1 MKETKKVK
9 VMGPLEGIVLLCLAK
24 KHGIPFKPIT
34 EDSLTEL
41 MNCIMDTLDH
51 IGTQEMMDASLVP
64 ILELGMD
71 ESSIRWVID
80 ELSDKGMLD
89 TRHDLQ
95 GREESRI
102 SMEGWNDLLYM
113 YDDDDF
119 HQVFLEKFRE
129 TYLLAKDV
137 IAGVIP
143 RDGDAGLNKGNAR
156 DAGAGIA
163 VTSTRDESQEK
174 DDLPEEE

>member
-1 MKETKKVK
+1 
-9 VMGPLEGIVLLCLAK
+9 MGPLEGIVLLCIAK

-34 EDSLTEL
+34 EDTLTEL
-41 MNCIMDTLDH
+41 MNCIMDTLDY
-51 IGTQEMMDASLVP
+51 IGTQEMMDASLIP

-80 ELSDKGMLD
+80 QLSDEGMLD
-89 TRHDLQ
+89 TRYDLQ
-95 GREESRI
+95 GREETRI

-119 HQVFLEKFRE
+119 HQFFLEKFRE

-137 IAGVIP
+137 IAGIIP
-143 RDGDAGLNKGNAR
+143 RGDDTVHTQGNAR

-163 VTSTRDESQEK
+163 VTSTRDESQQK